1 MCSCI
6 PDALGS
12 NKFNCQSALHQEGRC
27 TVALNRSEFFVLCGL
42 HVPNLLFTSN
52 ITSVKIIRK
61 HAYCGIPIDRRT
73 HTIDATGTMPLPKP
87 FIPSHLAVA
96 TSFKMTNPT
105 MHPDLMHDPRDESM
119 PTPTFRS
126 VYHFSILPQS
136 EVNQG
141 YFRGRRPGD
150 VTLASRQQ
158 QADDDYLKTQNRL
171 ARAQS
176 IPTKE
181 QNNARRRSQSRR
193 RERTASEEER
203 NSTQVPTC
211 TTDSSLAR
219 RSILSDIDWP
229 EVLVKLLLLIA
240 ALLISAFITLRPIA
254 GRETGGSAARTYATK
269 GLVYE
274 LVPDRRRWGE
284 FYPCRRG
291 FNHKIRC

>member
-1 MCSCI
+1 MCRIYSSLQTLPHSKSFANSVPI
-6 PDALGS
+6 V
-12 NKFNCQSALHQEGRC
+12 E
-27 TVALNRSEFFVLCGL
+27 VLLIVG
-42 HVPNLLFTSN
+42 
-52 ITSVKIIRK
+52 
-61 HAYCGIPIDRRT
+61 
-73 HTIDATGTMPLPKP
+73 HTIDATGTMPLPKQ

-105 MHPDLMHDPRDESM
+105 MHPDLMHDPWDDST

-136 EVNQG
+136 EVNQD

-150 VTLASRQQ
+150 VTLASRQR

-176 IPTKE
+176 IPPKE

-193 RERTASEEER
+193 RERTASDEER
-203 NSTQVPTC
+203 NSTQVPTS

-219 RSILSDIDWP
+219 RLILSDIDWH

-284 FYPCRRG
+284 FYPCRPG
-291 FNHKIRC
+291 FNNKIRC